1 MIPPKEDLTIQFA
14 HVAYTLAERFALRET
29 GIRHFQTWTPDD
41 MAARIAEADVLMC
54 SGSWDDGL
62 LAQAGRLRLIQ
73 VCAAGYDWFGLD
85 ALAEKGV
92 RLAHGSGINANAVS
106 DHAMA
111 LILALARKL
120 HTGRDNQRKHFWRG
134 MLSQRAERE
143 DELPGKTVLIYGVGA
158 IGGRLARLA
167 RAFGTHVIGVK
178 RDLTKHE
185 PALDEVHPPSALAE
199 LLPRADFVVLCC
211 PLTPATANLI
221 DAAALAAMKPSAHLI
236 NVARGG
242 CVDEGALV
250 AALGAG
256 AIAGAG
262 IDVTTVE
269 PLAESSPLWDFENVI
284 LTPHTGGE
292 TPRYEDNAI
301 DILLENLDRLWR
313 GDETLRNQVI

>member
-1 MIPPKEDLTIQFA
+1 MIPPKEDITIQFA

-29 GIRHFQTWTPDD
+29 GIGHFQTWTRED
-41 MAARIAEADVLMC
+41 MAARIGEADVLMC
-54 SGSWDDGL
+54 SAFWNDGL
-62 LAQAGRLRLIQ
+62 LARADRLRFIQ
-73 VCAAGYDWFGLD
+73 VSAAGYNWFGLD

-111 LILALARKL
+111 LILALTRKL

-134 MLSQRAERE
+134 MLSERGMRE

-167 RAFGTHVIGVK
+167 RAFDTHVIGVK
-178 RDLTKHE
+178 RDLANHE
-185 PALDEVHPPSALAE
+185 PALSEVHPPAALAE

-211 PLTPATANLI
+211 PLTPATANMI
-221 DAAALAAMKPSAHLI
+221 DAAAFAAMKPSAYLI

-250 AALGAG
+250 TALRAG

-262 IDVTTVE
+262 IDVTADE
-269 PLAESSPLWDFENVI
+269 PLAETSPLWDLENVI

-292 TPRYEDNAI
+292 TPKYEDNAI

-313 GDETLRNQVI
+313 GETTLRNEVV

>member
-1 MIPPKEDLTIQFA
+1 MIPPKEDITIQFA

-29 GIRHFQTWTPDD
+29 GIGHFQTWTRED
-41 MAARIAEADVLMC
+41 MAARIGEADVLMC
-54 SGSWDDGL
+54 SAFWNDGL
-62 LAQAGRLRLIQ
+62 LARADRLRFIQ
-73 VCAAGYDWFGLD
+73 VSAAGYNWFGLD

-111 LILALARKL
+111 LILALTRKL

-134 MLSQRAERE
+134 MLSERGMRE

-167 RAFGTHVIGVK
+167 RAFDTHVIGVK
-178 RDLTKHE
+178 RDLANHE
-185 PALDEVHPPSALAE
+185 PALSEVHPPAALAE

-211 PLTPATANLI
+211 PLTLATANMI
-221 DAAALAAMKPSAHLI
+221 DAAAFAAMKPSAYLI

-250 AALGAG
+250 TALRAG

-262 IDVTTVE
+262 IDVTADE
-269 PLAESSPLWDFENVI
+269 PLAETSPLWDLENVI

-292 TPRYEDNAI
+292 TPKYEDNAI

-313 GDETLRNQVI
+313 GETTLRNEVV

>member
-1 MIPPKEDLTIQFA
+1 MIPPKEDITIQFA

-29 GIRHFQTWTPDD
+29 GIGHFQTWTRED
-41 MAARIAEADVLMC
+41 MAARIGEADVLMC
-54 SGSWDDGL
+54 SAFWNDGL
-62 LAQAGRLRLIQ
+62 LARADRLRFIQ
-73 VCAAGYDWFGLD
+73 VSAAGYNWFGLD

-111 LILALARKL
+111 LILALTRKL
-120 HTGRDNQRKHFWRG
+120 HTGRDNQRKHLWRG
-134 MLSQRAERE
+134 MLSERGMRE

-167 RAFGTHVIGVK
+167 RAFDTHVIGVK
-178 RDLTKHE
+178 RDLANHE
-185 PALDEVHPPSALAE
+185 PALSEVHPPAALAE

-211 PLTPATANLI
+211 PLTLATANMI
-221 DAAALAAMKPSAHLI
+221 DAAAFAAMKPSAYLI

-250 AALGAG
+250 TALRAG

-262 IDVTTVE
+262 IDVTADE
-269 PLAESSPLWDFENVI
+269 PLAETSPLWDLENVI

-292 TPRYEDNAI
+292 TPKYEDNAI

-313 GDETLRNQVI
+313 GETTLRNEVV

>member
-29 GIRHFQTWTPDD
+29 GIRHFQTWTRED
-41 MAARIAEADVLMC
+41 MAARIGEADVLMC
-54 SGSWDDGL
+54 SAFWNDGL
-62 LAQAGRLRLIQ
+62 LARADRLRFIQ
-73 VCAAGYDWFGLD
+73 VSAAGYNWFGLD
-85 ALAEKGV
+85 GLAEKGV

-111 LILALARKL
+111 LILGLARKL

-134 MLSQRAERE
+134 MLSERGMRE

-167 RAFGTHVIGVK
+167 RAFDTHVIGVK
-178 RDLTKHE
+178 RDLANHE
-185 PALDEVHPPSALAE
+185 PALSEVHPPAALAE

-211 PLTPATANLI
+211 PLTPATANMI
-221 DAAALAAMKPSAHLI
+221 DAAAFAAMKPSAYLI

-250 AALGAG
+250 TALRAG

-262 IDVTTVE
+262 IDVTADE
-269 PLAESSPLWDFENVI
+269 PLAETSPLWDFENVI

-292 TPRYEDNAI
+292 TPKYEDNAI

-313 GDETLRNQVI
+313 GETTLRNEVV